1 MRIQIKQNLLYAVRW
16 PHVPTT
22 AGPIRLEALLP
33 LSLSRKLGEYNIH
46 TVQDLLSR
54 APLDLRMIRDFG
66 PKKLQ
71 IIWQAM
77 ERLAGVSRKPQVNL
91 GRAKLDVTQLAIGFI
106 TMSRQQG
113 NPAKKSRNPKLFWLG
128 PVPIQAAVR
137 SFITQTLT
145 ELHILPNAQLLAELE
160 VEVLT
165 TTSRGGAFVFNGAHG
180 RVSIVLRW
188 NKAGNELFVE
198 VKSQAPGQKTTNITR
213 HVFYYEDKAKM
224 LEIKVGPVVRRLAA
238 TIGSLQ
244 KTGIPGPE
252 IRDFIKKRLP
262 TI

>member
-1 MRIQIKQNLLYAVRW
+1 
-16 PHVPTT
+16 
-22 AGPIRLEALLP
+22 
-33 LSLSRKLGEYNIH
+33 
-46 TVQDLLSR
+46 
-54 APLDLRMIRDFG
+54 
-66 PKKLQ
+66 
-71 IIWQAM
+71 
-77 ERLAGVSRKPQVNL
+77 
-91 GRAKLDVTQLAIGFI
+91 
-106 TMSRQQG
+106 MSRQQG

-198 VKSQAPGQKTTNITR
+198 VKSQAPGQKTTNMTR

-244 KTGIPGPE
+244 KTGIPGPGDQGLHQKA
-252 IRDFIKKRLP
+252 IANDLSTGPGSRGICANTSARRDAIGQITKKLLRPKLHLTWVLQKSTDLVGSLLEVDFP
-262 TI
+262 KALYEQRF